1 MAPGHGEDDVH
12 AAGEPH
18 RPGETNNIRSS
29 EEHESPTEHD
39 ESDADTASLHDD
51 NSQDGEVDEKSRHSG
66 DETEEHHDPE
76 PEGPEGLNTGVMTDS
91 IVPPVLSRSHSRA
104 SSARSRPLTIVPRA
118 KRRGLFARFAVI
130 PEVERPYDY
139 SRKTKWTITAIVA
152 LAAAGGPIGSNL
164 MYRTYSRIVIST
176 TRRCDIPRGRGLTY
190 GIAALS
196 DIAKDLHTTETI
208 VNMTVAFYM
217 LSMSIFPLWW

>member
-1 MAPGHGEDDVH
+1 MTLGQEEDDVH
-12 AAGEPH
+12 AAGESH
-18 RPGETNNIRSS
+18 GAGEKNSTRSS
-29 EEHESPTEHD
+29 QEHESLPEHD
-39 ESDADTASLHDD
+39 DSEADTISHHDD
-51 NSQDGEVDEKSRHSG
+51 NSHDGEVDEKSRRSHE
-66 DETEEHHDPE
+66 ETEEHHDPE
-76 PEGPEGLNTGVMTDS
+76 PEGPEGLNTGVITDS
-91 IVPPVLSRSHSRA
+91 LGPPARSRAQSRA

-164 MYRTYSRIVIST
+164 MYRMYYRIAFAVERNGNLGACWL
-176 TRRCDIPRGRGLTY
+176 TRRT
-190 GIAALS
+190 AALS